1 MKYKKMIFLFFFLV
15 SYSITSLASEKEKM
29 SLTKERLSGIGIQ
42 PSLGLKNIFLEGTI
56 SLVEKNERRIVIR
69 DQSIL
74 VKSQTSFTRENSSV
88 PLSFQDLKIGSEI
101 RVGVAYEKGEL
112 TASSIH
118 QFNEQKKTKQRN
130 DNKKERST
138 MLLD

>member
-1 MKYKKMIFLFFFLV
+1 MKYKKMIFLFFFLI

-29 SLTKERLSGIGIQ
+29 SLTNERLSGAGIQ
-42 PSLGLKNIFLEGTI
+42 PSLGLENIFLEGTI
-56 SLVEKNERRIVIR
+56 SLIEKNERRIVIR

-74 VKSQTSFTRENSSV
+74 IKSQTSFTRENSSV

-101 RVGVAYEKGEL
+101 RVDVAYEKGEL

-118 QFNEQKKTKQRN
+118 QLNE
-130 DNKKERST
+130 
-138 MLLD
+138 

>member
-1 MKYKKMIFLFFFLV
+1 MKYKKMIFLFFFLI

-29 SLTKERLSGIGIQ
+29 SLTKERLSGAGIQ
-42 PSLGLKNIFLEGTI
+42 PSLGLENIFLEGTI
-56 SLVEKNERRIVIR
+56 SLIEKNERRIVIR

-74 VKSQTSFTRENSSV
+74 IKSQTYFTRENSSV

-101 RVGVAYEKGEL
+101 RVGVAYEKSEL
-112 TASSIH
+112 TAYSIH
-118 QFNEQKKTKQRN
+118 QFNEQKTTKQRN

-138 MLLD
+138 ILLD

>member
-1 MKYKKMIFLFFFLV
+1 MKYKKMIFLFFFLI

-29 SLTKERLSGIGIQ
+29 SLTKERLSGAGIQ
-42 PSLGLKNIFLEGTI
+42 PSLGLENIFLEGTI
-56 SLVEKNERRIVIR
+56 SLIERNERRIVIR

-74 VKSQTSFTRENSSV
+74 IKSQTSFTRENSSV

-101 RVGVAYEKGEL
+101 RVDVAYEKGEL

-118 QFNEQKKTKQRN
+118 QF
-130 DNKKERST
+130 SI
-138 MLLD
+138 LAGI